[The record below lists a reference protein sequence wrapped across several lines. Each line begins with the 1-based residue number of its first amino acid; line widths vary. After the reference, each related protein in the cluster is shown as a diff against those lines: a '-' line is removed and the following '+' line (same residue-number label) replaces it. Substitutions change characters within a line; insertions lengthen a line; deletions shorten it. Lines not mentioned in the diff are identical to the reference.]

1 LIQNVHK
8 RILKNRICIK
18 NWPYEDVT
26 SNAYQRNAV
35 TASQNMSYSHA
46 MKVLTYW
53 SPRLVILQWI
63 SVNYMIFSDRCLI
76 NITLVK
82 ENEFFLEN
90 LMWIIKQV
98 IPDNINQWFSHES
111 MPQLHSALNILTG
124 SSEMYN
130 ELQSLMCNKKHVSL

>member
-1 LIQNVHK
+1 
-8 RILKNRICIK
+8 
-18 NWPYEDVT
+18 
-26 SNAYQRNAV
+26 
-35 TASQNMSYSHA
+35 
-46 MKVLTYW
+46 
-53 SPRLVILQWI
+53 
-63 SVNYMIFSDRCLI
+63 MIFSDRCLI